1 MPSVHKAFK
10 SQGELA
16 EQTQTKTDINLF
28 DFQGLRKNCQSS
40 KQKPPVP
47 SRKRD
52 RVSLNIDFKL
62 YPSELKELTFL
73 ELLLPVTYVSRCQI
87 D

>member
-47 SRKRD
+47 SRK
-52 RVSLNIDFKL
+52 
-62 YPSELKELTFL
+62 
-73 ELLLPVTYVSRCQI
+73 
-87 D
+87 